1 MKKNKY
7 AFTMIELI
15 FVIVIMGILAA
26 VAIPKFG
33 DSKNQADVAKGRS
46 EVAAVRAG
54 IINERQR
61 RIIKGDS
68 AWITKANLD
77 SNGLFGGV
85 LMYALT
91 NQDSDGNWYTATTGN
106 GSYVYKTGGVSVTF
120 TYTDTTGIFTCDMT
134 DVTFGTKCK
143 SLVR

>member
-1 MKKNKY
+1 MKFFKN

-33 DSKNQADVAKGRS
+33 ASKSQADIVKGRS

-54 IINERQR
+54 IINERQT

-77 SNGLFGGV
+77 SSGLFGGV
-85 LMYALT
+85 LMYSLT
-91 NQDSDGNWYTATTGN
+91 NENSDGNWYTTTNGD
-106 GSYVYKTGGVSVTF
+106 GSYNYIIDGVSVLF
-120 TYTDTTGIFTCDMT
+120 SYDNTTGKFTCD
-134 DVTFGTKCK
+134 GTNSTYGTECK
-143 SLVR
+143 NLVE